1 MNKLTRE
8 EKYKLARDS
17 IRPNKTPK
25 QFFLPRRPISKTMSD
40 YFLPRLEK
48 PHHRIPL
55 PKTAID
61 RFSLKH
67 NIYVPKHTLS
77 SSDIELSKTTSIP
90 SSESSETCEGD
101 FDPSFSILSSD
112 CMDRSQEMDLIDKF
126 NAILDIIV
134 KDRYFSTRDSG
145 GKLGK
150 YMLQISFMVRVND
163 TDILSVIDSIK
174 SDDEEKTQD
183 GQDILSVLVSE
194 DQWKNCILFEI
205 KKYLKLYY
213 NSETAKKDK
222 THKKDVCDWLKGKTQ
237 TKVDF
242 TVIYED
248 GRRDDSDS
256 ENLHIDS
263 NCRFVY
269 NFLDPR
275 PEHIHKY
282 KGSTLYF
289 KNDILNE
296 LTDTDSVHSEK
307 LWKRYIPKK
316 KDTVKDEIKVLT
328 NKPDKEWQLHF
339 PPLKY
344 IDEKTGIEKIRQGVW
359 HRKDRYRS
367 NSFLKR
373 QNLIRPRIF
382 AKIDFPFRGDPY
394 VSSHWVS
401 TMISQV
407 KPGGLF
413 MKPAQKK
420 EKETSDLRDFHQFA
434 KNNTIWNKENYY
446 S

>member
-1 MNKLTRE
+1 MDKLTRE
-8 EKYKLARDS
+8 DKYKLALDS
-17 IRPNKTPK
+17 IRQKKKPK
-25 QFFLPRRPISKTMSD
+25 PFSLHSFKEPRKRRDLPRQVFLPSQLIK
-40 YFLPRLEK
+40 K
-48 PHHRIPL
+48 P
-55 PKTAID
+55 K
-61 RFSLKH
+61 
-67 NIYVPKHTLS
+67 YVSERTSITS
-77 SSDIELSKTTSIP
+77 SSEG
-90 SSESSETCEGD
+90 CEGD

-112 CMDRSQEMDLIDKF
+112 CMDRSQEMELIDKF

-134 KDRYFSTRDSG
+134 KDRYFSTRDSEG
-145 GKLGK
+145 ILGK
-150 YMLQISFMVRVND
+150 YMLKISFMVRVND

-174 SDDEEKTQD
+174 SDDGENTQD

-194 DQWKNCILFEI
+194 DQWKNCILYEI

-213 NSETAKKDK
+213 NSETAKQNKI
-222 THKKDVCDWLKGKTQ
+222 HKEVLCDWLKGKTQ

-296 LTDTDSVHSEK
+296 LSNTDSQNSKK

-344 IDEKTGIEKIRQGVW
+344 IDEKTGIEKIRHGVW

-373 QNLIRPRIF
+373 HNLIRPRIF
-382 AKIDFPFRGDPY
+382 AKIDFPFRGDP
-394 VSSHWVS
+394 VDVEWMS
-401 TMISQV
+401 TTISQL
-407 KPGGLF
+407 KPGGVN
-413 MKPAQKK
+413 MKLPEKK
-420 EKETSDLRDFHQFA
+420 AKEDTDLTYFHQFA